1 MHIYV
6 MHKREV
12 LLSLAGFICSFI
24 LLLFIGLAGPNVT
37 KLQTTKATEMTTT
50 NGTSP
55 TDLLTTGP
63 FTMIIDSLTTY
74 SQHLYLYIRFYLK
87 NEEVSETF
95 NKHFIIALKIN
106 GILSETVSSVIRN
119 QSLQAISPQ
128 TGVTILNEDI
138 NLGGG
143 RIHTLI
149 CTGSKCNSIQVFHLE
164 FLEYSSYAFEVNF
177 KELDSVQ
184 TKYGISD
191 IKFTFQ
197 STNTSFTTLTI
208 WFRIVFLT
216 TAFFVTVSMSFI
228 HYIFPLYHE

>member
-1 MHIYV
+1 

-24 LLLFIGLAGPNVT
+24 LLLFIGLAGPNVI

-55 TDLLTTGP
+55 SELLSTGP
-63 FTMIIDSLTTY
+63 FTMYIDSLSTY
-74 SQHLYLYIRFYLK
+74 SQHLYLYVRFYLK
-87 NEEVSETF
+87 KEDLSETF
-95 NKHFIIALKIN
+95 TKNFIIALKIN
-106 GILSETVSSVIRN
+106 GIQSETITSAIPN
-119 QSLQAISPQ
+119 QSTQSISS
-128 TGVTILNEDI
+128 TGITVLNEDI
-138 NLGGG
+138 NLHGG
-143 RIHTLI
+143 RFHSLI

-177 KELDSVQ
+177 RGLEQ
-184 TKYGISD
+184 IEANHGIKD

-208 WFRIVFLT
+208 WFRFVFLA
-216 TAFFVTVSMSFI
+216 TAFVVTVSF
-228 HYIFPLYHE
+228 FFLYLIC

>member
-50 NGTSP
+50 NGTSA
-55 TDLLTTGP
+55 TELLKTGP
-63 FTMIIDSLTTY
+63 FTMYIDSLSTY

-87 NEEVSETF
+87 NEEMSESF
-95 NKHFIIALKIN
+95 NKNFIIALKIN
-106 GILSETVSSVIRN
+106 GILSETVTSAIPNESTTQSINSSPSSV
-119 QSLQAISPQ
+119 
-128 TGVTILNEDI
+128 TVLNEDI

-143 RIHTLI
+143 RIHTLL

-164 FLEYSSYAFEVNF
+164 FLEYSSYAFEVYF
-177 KELDSVQ
+177 RELDSVE

-208 WFRIVFLT
+208 WFRFVFLT
-216 TAFFVTVSMSFI
+216 TAFLVTVSVTNGS
-228 HYIFPLYHE
+228 LLEKGT